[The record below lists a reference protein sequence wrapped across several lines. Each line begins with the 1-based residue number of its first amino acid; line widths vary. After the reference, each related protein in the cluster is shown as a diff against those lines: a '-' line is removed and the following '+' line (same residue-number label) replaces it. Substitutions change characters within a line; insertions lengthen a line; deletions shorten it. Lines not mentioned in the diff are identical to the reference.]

1 MMSLMRLLC
10 RLSLLSRPKGIME
23 PAVLNSSQTITS
35 SVKGSRG
42 SSKRTYLL
50 KDSRKKTFWSYLLK
64 KKVCIECLLISYL
77 GLGPNID
84 FFTPKE
90 LDALSKKFK
99 ESFGSEDNN
108 FGEEEEIKRDSS
120 MAGFFDK
127 NLNNLESGS
136 MAKKMSIRRP
146 TKKIEG
152 TQLSRTK
159 NVSCV
164 IQK

>member
-1 MMSLMRLLC
+1 M
-10 RLSLLSRPKGIME
+10 
-23 PAVLNSSQTITS
+23 
-35 SVKGSRG
+35 
-42 SSKRTYLL
+42 
-50 KDSRKKTFWSYLLK
+50 
-64 KKVCIECLLISYL
+64 
-77 GLGPNID
+77 GPNID

-90 LDALSKKFK
+90 LEALSKKFK
-99 ESFGSEDNN
+99 ESIGSEDNN
-108 FGEEEEIKRDSS
+108 FGGEEEIKRDSS

-127 NLNNLESGS
+127 NMNNLESGS